1 MTSFID
7 YLQFQARSRPQ
18 ATAIM
23 SLRAT
28 LSYEDLMSRARSV
41 ARYLTDSKLNAGDVL
56 VLNVTDPIQ
65 HCCAIVGAMAAGITT
80 LSAPGPRPILPNKLT
95 VNAILTDQQSTT
107 SPARVLRVPPTWLRD
122 LAYEADL
129 PKRTAS
135 TSDDI
140 ARIVCTSGTTG
151 EQKAVPFTEDQLVQ
165 RVWAQVAGLRS
176 LAGPSKTLG
185 MMGLSSGAGFTNMML
200 VLMTGGS
207 LMLIPGMAQL
217 GRASSLYEMDRII
230 ASTAQLIAML
240 REQDSENA
248 DFAGV
253 KSMVVGGS
261 HIPRSVA
268 KRARTISRNII
279 CLYGSTEVGVVATAT
294 AETTIKHQS
303 AVGFVAPGVRVEI
316 VDEAGNPLGLDR
328 EGVIRVNV
336 PGAPDRYLNEPVAS
350 RAVFRD
356 GWFYPGDIGSLSGEG
371 LLYVSGRVSERIN
384 AGGVKVAP
392 NVIEDV
398 IGLRPEIADV
408 AAFEHVNEDGISIIA
423 VAIVPH
429 ENIDRET
436 FNRAELRQSIQK
448 QLRERNPKRWM
459 IVKEIPRTEQGKID
473 RRALQQISRNN
484 RMAAVV

>member
-1 MTSFID
+1 MTAFLE
-7 YLQFQARSRPQ
+7 YLQFQARSRPH
-18 ATAIM
+18 APALMT
-23 SLRAT
+23 LRAT
-28 LSYEDLMSRARSV
+28 LSYEELLGRVRSV
-41 ARYLTDSKLNAGDVL
+41 ARYLTDNKLNRGDIL
-56 VLNVTDPIQ
+56 VLSLIDPLQ
-65 HCCAIVGAMAAGITT
+65 HCCAILGAMAAGITT
-80 LSAPGPRPILPNKLT
+80 ISSFGQRPVLPNKLS
-95 VNAILTDQQSTT
+95 VRAILTDQAPGP
-107 SPARVLRVPPTWLRD
+107 SPQARIIRIPPNWLK
-122 LAYEADL
+122 DL
-129 PKRTAS
+129 PYESALPAPGS
-135 TSDDI
+135 SNDV

-151 EQKAVPFTEDQLVQ
+151 EQKAVPFTEEQLVQ

-200 VLMTGGS
+200 VLMTGGT
-207 LMLIPGMAQL
+207 LMIIPGMAQL
-217 GRASSLYEMDRII
+217 ARASSLYEMDRII
-230 ASTAQLIAML
+230 ASTAQLIGML
-240 REQDSENA
+240 RQQDNENA

-279 CLYGSTEVGVVATAT
+279 CLYGSTEVGVVATAST
-294 AETTIKHQS
+294 ETTIKHQS

-336 PGAPDRYLNEPVAS
+336 PGAPNHYLNDPEAS
-350 RAVFRD
+350 RSVFRD
-356 GWFYPGDIGSLSGEG
+356 GWFYPGDIGSLSADG
-371 LLYVSGRVSERIN
+371 LLFVSGRVSERIN

-392 NVIEDV
+392 NIIEDV
-398 IGLRPEIADV
+398 IGLRPEVADV
-408 AAFEHVNEDGISIIA
+408 AAFESQNEDGISEIA

-429 ENIDRET
+429 ENVDRSN

-448 QLRERNPKRWM
+448 QLRERTPKRWI

-473 RRALQQISRNN
+473 RAALQRLSRN
-484 RMAAVV
+484 RLAAVA

>member
-1 MTSFID
+1 MTSFIE

-18 ATAIM
+18 APAIM
-23 SLRAT
+23 TLRAT
-28 LSYEDLMSRARSV
+28 LSYEELMSRVRSV
-41 ARYLTDSKLNAGDVL
+41 ARYLTDSKLNPGDLL
-56 VLNVTDPIQ
+56 VLNLTDPIQ
-65 HCCAIVGAMAAGITT
+65 HCCAIIGAMAAGITT
-80 LSAPGPRPILPNKLT
+80 LSAVGPRPILPSKLV
-95 VNAILTDQQSTT
+95 VNAFLTDQQAAASAKT
-107 SPARVLRVPPTWLRD
+107 RVLKVPPTWLKD
-122 LAYEADL
+122 LSYESDL
-129 PKRTAS
+129 PRRDAS
-135 TSDDI
+135 GGDDV

-151 EQKAVPFTEDQLVQ
+151 EQKAVPFSEEQLVQ

-176 LAGPSKTLG
+176 LAGPTKTLG

-200 VLMTGGS
+200 VLMTGGT
-207 LMLIPGMAQL
+207 LMIIPGMAQL
-217 GRASSLYEMDRII
+217 ARVSSLYEMDRIL

-240 REQDSENA
+240 RQQDSDNA

-279 CLYGSTEVGVVATAT
+279 CLYGSTEVGVVATAST
-294 AETTIKHQS
+294 ETTIKHQS
-303 AVGFVAPGVRVEI
+303 AVGYVAPGVRVEI
-316 VDEAGNPLGLDR
+316 VDEAGSPLGLDR
-328 EGVIRVNV
+328 EGVIRVKV
-336 PGAPDRYLNEPVAS
+336 PGAPNRYLNEPEAS

-356 GWFYPGDIGSLSGEG
+356 GWFYPGDIGSLSVDG
-371 LLYVSGRVSERIN
+371 LLFVSGRVSERIN

-408 AAFEHVNEDGISIIA
+408 AAFEAINEDGISEIA
-423 VAIVPH
+423 IAIVPH
-429 ENIDRET
+429 DNVDRSS

-448 QLRERNPKRWM
+448 QLRERTPKRWI

-473 RRALQQISRNN
+473 RAALQRIARN
-484 RMAAVV
+484 RIAAVA